1 MRISGGSREPAGFE
15 TLVAPHLDEL
25 YAYLARSAGNSEDG
39 RDLLQETLIKAW
51 EGYEDYREHGRARAW
66 LFTIAR
72 RALID
77 WTRSRPP
84 EVRTEP
90 LTLERRA
97 DPGADPHERV
107 VARDVEQAVLGA
119 LESVPEERRSVFLM
133 RHHTPMTFREIAEIL
148 DIPLGTAL
156 SHMHHVT
163 RTLRRALAPHAPGA
177 GETDVAAEED
187 DD

>member
-1 MRISGGSREPAGFE
+1 MRISGGSRGPAGFE
-15 TLVAPHLDEL
+15 AVVAPHLDEL
-25 YAYLARSAGNSEDG
+25 YVYLARSAGNSEDG

-51 EGYEDYREHGRARAW
+51 EGYGDYDERGRARAW

-84 EVRTEP
+84 EISTEP
-90 LTLERRA
+90 VTLERRA
-97 DPGADPHERV
+97 DPAADPHEQV
-107 VARDVEQAVLGA
+107 VARSIEKAVLGA
-119 LESVPEERRSVFLM
+119 LEGVAEERRSVFLM
-133 RHHTPMTFREIAEIL
+133 RHHTPMTFREIAETL
-148 DIPLGTAL
+148 GIPLGTAL

-163 RTLRRALAPHAPGA
+163 RTLRQALAPHAPGA
-177 GETDVAAEED
+177 EATDATAEHD

>member
-1 MRISGGSREPAGFE
+1 MGISGGSRDATGFE
-15 TLVAPHLDEL
+15 ALVAPHLDEL
-25 YAYLARSAGNSEDG
+25 YAYLARSAGNEADG

-51 EGYEDYREHGRARAW
+51 EGYEDYRERGRARAW

-90 LTLERRA
+90 VMLERRA
-97 DPGADPHERV
+97 DPGVDPHERV
-107 VARDVEQAVLGA
+107 VAGDVEKAVLGA
-119 LESVPEERRSVFLM
+119 LEGVPEERRSVFLM
-133 RHHTPMTFREIAEIL
+133 RHHTPMTFREIAETL
-148 DIPLGTAL
+148 HIPLGTAL

-163 RTLRRALAPHAPGA
+163 RTLRRALAPWAPGA
-177 GETDVAAEED
+177 DEADAAAEED